1 LPLER
6 LRLMDRKAILK
17 DFVAEGGA
25 ARVILARFGTS
36 PDFSLERAD
45 GLTIDHADKPEY
57 FGAAVSFAVD
67 HAADKLGDVPGAI
80 ERRWTSS
87 DGRIARPSN
96 ALSVDPK
103 EAANVLV
110 RGLAAA
116 SLSKLAPQDYAET
129 LIRLSFDA
137 SRQADLYRTMI
148 LGKPLPEEID
158 PRIVLPRGPRGVRFE
173 DFIKRLPSLEL
184 IKALEG
190 FIAAGVALNNPRPL
204 AGTLITKVGPD
215 PCCAGETVI
224 IEGSGFRGSRR
235 ADVAVYFGSLRADV
249 VRVGGAEQWSDRL
262 IKVIVPVGASGA
274 LCVSVLEDTT
284 INPLAVTNA
293 QQAGAA
299 LDGVLGQFF
308 PDLAAS
314 LPGGV
319 YGSIGLT
326 AGLPQAVCSVDGTNS
341 VWIGPPQ
348 IDFFMAN
355 GVDSPSTSIR
365 LRDGLVLSWRVRGA
379 SAVSLGFRP
388 LDPTAAGFAP
398 AVPGGAF
405 APEGQIGL
413 PLRRVN
419 QRWSAE
425 YTLGAA
431 NKCGDAVPRNM
442 RVNLDYGIGLVFAGA
457 GTASIFN
464 LGALGYIEGQ
474 PDLHP
479 VVASGTGFG
488 SIAAVAAA
496 RRPINTAALAQFH
509 SEIAARASSSV
520 GLFPPNPTIQ
530 QAVAGYRSGA
540 YADLLNA
547 VYAFANDVMQRYYA
561 APQVDTGDIK
571 FDTDAAIRE
580 KQLGKILGKILP
592 YTAKLLLKV
601 ADPKPTDTQLEAM
614 DKAELIKLIKAEK
627 VELEPVAAAIQ
638 QGVLDLSGS
647 SDAEL
652 AAAKTGANM
661 LIAVVS
667 LIPGGQ
673 VAGIA
678 LGMVAAV
685 LFGIIDG
692 INDAAKRDRMIAAMA
707 MRGLVIPGPLFT
719 AIDSFMTR
727 INASGS
733 PGAALRVI
741 LAELESGLGAF
752 ITETGRIEDARG
764 NVVAFPGAALPMNVL
779 LRAAVAMPGLL
790 PPLAIPTSIITTEDP
805 TGSPAHFVEG
815 SVIDPAP
822 VEEAIDAG
830 ADAVFVIQGFP
841 RVLPSAGNY
850 STPGFYSVMQR
861 SRSMREQ
868 AVAKA
873 ALDAFEDWRDPRT
886 GLADRVGAY
895 AGAIH
900 VIGATIPLPA
910 IGPFEFEP
918 ALMAMW
924 RDYGFMRAFDVFAA
938 LRLYPDPAQHA
949 ERIAYEMRL
958 REMTDDLIRL
968 RLSAWKLEYE
978 IVADRLPG
986 TRWPIG
992 RGDRIVS
999 VPNMLVGVTIR
1010 ALKVQ
1015 IRDKIEQRLTYVR
1028 SRHTSANW
1036 PGVAVP
1042 AVFQDWFKLFERPI
1056 DDVRGISIRNPGS
1069 GVAPPLGPWSE
1080 LSRFSSSNAADFL
1093 ASAPPPPDIAP
1104 SLLGPGP

>member
-1 LPLER
+1 
-6 LRLMDRKAILK
+6 MDRKAILR
-17 DFVAEGGA
+17 DFVTEGGA
-25 ARVILARFGTS
+25 ARVLLSRFGTS
-36 PDFSLERAD
+36 PDFSLQQAD
-45 GLTIDHADKPEY
+45 GLTIDYADKPEH
-57 FGAAVSFAVD
+57 FSAAVSFAVE
-67 HAADKLGDVPGAI
+67 HAADKLRDVPGAI
-80 ERRWTSS
+80 ERRWSSS
-87 DGRIARPSN
+87 DRRAGQSAN

-103 EAANVLV
+103 AAADVLV

-116 SLSKLAPQDYAET
+116 SLSKLATQDYAES

-158 PRIVLPRGPRGVRFE
+158 PRIVPPRGPRGVRFE
-173 DFIKRLPSLEL
+173 DFINRQPSLEL
-184 IKALEG
+184 IKAIEV

-204 AGTLITKVGPD
+204 AGSVIIKVGPD
-215 PCCAGETVI
+215 PCCAGETVR
-224 IEGSGFRGSRR
+224 IEGSGYGASRR
-235 ADVAVYFGSLRADV
+235 ADVAVYFGSVRADILK
-249 VRVGGAEQWSDRL
+249 VGDVEQWSERL
-262 IKVIVPVGASGA
+262 VEVIAPVGVNGA
-274 LCVSVLEDTT
+274 VCVSVLED
-284 INPLAVTNA
+284 AVTNTLA
-293 QQAGAA
+293 VSNAYQAGAE

-308 PDLAAS
+308 PEIAAN
-314 LPGGV
+314 LPGGI
-319 YGSIGLT
+319 YGSVGLN
-326 AGLPQAVCSVDGTNS
+326 AGLPQALCSSNKSNS

-348 IDFFMAN
+348 IDFLMVN

-365 LRDGLVLSWRVRGA
+365 LRDGLVLSWLVRGA
-379 SAVSLGFRP
+379 NAVSLNFRP
-388 LDPTAAGFAP
+388 LDPVAAGFAP

-419 QRWSAE
+419 RRWSAE
-425 YTLGAA
+425 YTLGAE
-431 NKCGDAVPRNM
+431 NKCGEAVPRNIQIT
-442 RVNLDYGIGLVFAGA
+442 LDYGIGLVFAGA

-464 LGALGYIEGQ
+464 LGALDYIEGQ
-474 PDLHP
+474 PDLRP

-496 RRPINTAALAQFH
+496 RQPINTAALAQFH
-509 SEIAARASSSV
+509 RDIEALARTPV
-520 GLFPPNPTIQ
+520 GLFPPDPTIQ

-540 YADLLNA
+540 HADLLNA

-580 KQLGKILGKILP
+580 KQLGKILGKVLP
-592 YTAKLLLKV
+592 YASKLLLKV
-601 ADPKPTDTQLEAM
+601 ADPKSTDTPLEAM

-627 VELEPVAAAIQ
+627 LELKPVAEALQ

-652 AAAKTGANM
+652 AAAKTMVNM
-661 LIAVVS
+661 LSAIVS
-667 LIPGGQ
+667 VIPGGQ
-673 VAGIA
+673 IAGVAIGI
-678 LGMVAAV
+678 VAAI

-692 INDAAKRDRMIAAMA
+692 INDAAKRDKMIAAMA

-719 AIDSFMTR
+719 AIDSFMAR
-727 INASGS
+727 INVSGS

-741 LAELESGLGAF
+741 LAELESGLGAY
-752 ITETGRIEDARG
+752 ITETGRIEDAGG
-764 NVVAFPGAALPMNVL
+764 NVVAFPGEALPMNVL

-790 PPLAIPTSIITTEDP
+790 PPLAIPTKIINPADP

-841 RVLPSAGNY
+841 RVLPSAGDY
-850 STPGFYSVMQR
+850 STPGFYSIMQR

-910 IGPFEFEP
+910 IGPFQFEP
-918 ALMAMW
+918 ALISMW

-938 LRLYPDPAQHA
+938 LRLYPDPAQYA

-968 RLSAWKLEYE
+968 RLSAWTLEYE
-978 IVADRLPG
+978 IAADRLPG
-986 TRWPIG
+986 TRWPFM
-992 RGDRIVS
+992 RGDRIVGI
-999 VPNMLVGVTIR
+999 PNMLVGVSIR
-1010 ALKVQ
+1010 AVKVQ

-1028 SRHTSANW
+1028 SRHSSANW

-1056 DDVRGISIRNPGS
+1056 DDIRGFSIVNPAS

-1080 LSRFSSSNAADFL
+1080 FFRVQPSSNPADFL

-1104 SLLGPGP
+1104 SLLLPGP

>member
-1 LPLER
+1 
-6 LRLMDRKAILK
+6 MDRKTILK

-25 ARVILARFGTS
+25 ARVILTRFGTS
-36 PDFSLERAD
+36 PDFSLQPAD
-45 GLTIDHADKPEY
+45 VLTIDHADKPEY
-57 FGAAVSFAVD
+57 FGAAVSFAVE
-67 HAADKLGDVPGAI
+67 HAAGKLEDVPGAF

-87 DGRIARPSN
+87 DGRAARSANP
-96 ALSVDPK
+96 LSVDPK
-103 EAANVLV
+103 EAADVLV
-110 RGLAAA
+110 RGLATA
-116 SLSKLAPQDYAET
+116 SLSKLNPRHYAET

-137 SRQADLYRTMI
+137 SRQANLYRTMI
-148 LGKPLPEEID
+148 IGKPLPEEID
-158 PRIVLPRGPRGVRFE
+158 PRIVLPRGPRGVPFE

-190 FIAAGVALNNPRPL
+190 FIAAGAALNNPRPL
-204 AGTLITKVGPD
+204 AGSVITKVGPVVGSG
-215 PCCAGETVI
+215 PCCAGETVS
-224 IEGSGFRGSRR
+224 IEGSGFGESRR
-235 ADVAVYFGSLRADV
+235 ADVAVYFGSLRAEV
-249 VRVGGAEQWSDRL
+249 VSVGGAEQWSDRL
-262 IKVIVPVGASGA
+262 VKVIAPVGVNGA
-274 LCVSVLEDTT
+274 VCVSVLEDAT

-293 QQAGAA
+293 REAGAV
-299 LDGVLGQFF
+299 LDGVLANFF
-308 PDLAAS
+308 PDIAAS
-314 LPGGV
+314 LPAGI

-326 AGLPQAVCSVDGTNS
+326 AGLPQAVCSAYGTNS

-355 GVDSPSTSIR
+355 GVDSTSTSIR

-379 SAVSLGFRP
+379 NAVSLGFRP
-388 LDPTAAGFAP
+388 LDPVAAGFAP

-405 APEGQIGL
+405 APDGQIGL

-419 QRWSAE
+419 RRWSAE
-425 YTLGAA
+425 YTLGAT
-431 NKCGDAVPRNM
+431 NKCGEAVPRNM
-442 RVNLDYGIGLVFAGA
+442 QVNLEYGIGLVFAGA

-496 RRPINTAALAQFH
+496 RRPINTAALALFH
-509 SEIAARASSSV
+509 SDIAALAISPV

-561 APQVDTGDIK
+561 APQVDTGDID

-580 KQLGKILGKILP
+580 KQLGKILGKVLP
-592 YTAKLLLKV
+592 YATKLLLKV
-601 ADPKPTDTQLEAM
+601 ADPKPTDSALEAM

-627 VELEPVAAAIQ
+627 VELKPVAEAIQ

-652 AAAKTGANM
+652 AAAKTMVNM
-661 LIAVVS
+661 LTAIVS
-667 LIPGGQ
+667 VIPGGQ
-673 VAGIA
+673 VAGAA

-692 INDAAKRDRMIAAMA
+692 INDAAKRDKMIAAMA

-727 INASGS
+727 INASGGA
-733 PGAALRVI
+733 GAALRVI
-741 LAELESGLGAF
+741 IAELESGLGAY
-752 ITETGRIEDARG
+752 ITQTGRIEDERG
-764 NVVAFPGAALPMNVL
+764 NVVAIPGAALPMNVL

-790 PPLAIPTSIITTEDP
+790 PPLAIPTTIINPEDP

-830 ADAVFVIQGFP
+830 ADSVFVIQGFP

-861 SRSMREQ
+861 SRGMREQ

-886 GLADRVGAY
+886 GLADNVGAY
-895 AGAIH
+895 AGSIH

-910 IGPFEFEP
+910 IGPFEFEA
-918 ALMAMW
+918 ALMTMW
-924 RDYGFMRAFDVFAA
+924 RDYGYMRAFDVFAA
-938 LRLYPDPAQHA
+938 LRLYPDPAQNA

-958 REMTDDLIRL
+958 REMTDNLIRL
-968 RLSAWKLEYE
+968 RLNAWRLEYE
-978 IVADRLPG
+978 IAGDVLPG
-986 TRWPIG
+986 TRWPYR
-992 RGDRIVS
+992 RGARIVR
-999 VPNMLVGVTIR
+999 VPNMLAGVDLR
-1010 ALKVQ
+1010 AIKVQ
-1015 IRDKIEQRLTYVR
+1015 IRSAIELRLTFVR
-1028 SRHTSANW
+1028 SRHTAANW
-1036 PGVAVP
+1036 PGAAVP
-1042 AVFQDWFKLFERPI
+1042 TVFRDWFLLFERPI
-1056 DDVRGISIRNPGS
+1056 NDVRGFSIRNPAS
-1069 GVAPPLGPWSE
+1069 GVAPPLGPWSD
-1080 LSRFSSSNAADFL
+1080 LFLFQPSTNPADFL

-1104 SLLGPGP
+1104 SLLGPAP